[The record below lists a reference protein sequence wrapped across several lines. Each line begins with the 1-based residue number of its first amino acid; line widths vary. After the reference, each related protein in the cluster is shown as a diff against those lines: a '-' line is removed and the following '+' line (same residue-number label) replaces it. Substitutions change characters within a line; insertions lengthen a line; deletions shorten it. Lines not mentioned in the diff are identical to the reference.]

1 MIDQIRIVHDNAA
14 DRATITADD
23 TASGM
28 GTEWLKTDIKGE
40 VCRIL
45 SGTAQLVLTWP
56 SLESVKAIVLPATNM
71 GPSSTIRVR
80 AYLDAEGED
89 LLADTGT
96 RWAAPGALMA
106 HWTFAQ
112 PLNVN
117 AFAEHAVLVATYLD
131 EHVACQ
137 RLEID
142 LEDPDAEFLD
152 LARLVVG
159 PVLGLRYGAASGAR
173 KGVTDL
179 TRNSRS
185 AAGDLRSEW
194 GPKAGTLTFDLD
206 AIEASA
212 RYQVEQLLW
221 GSIGQPLFVS
231 LMPADAD
238 PVRERQ
244 WSCYGRMVQPAALAM
259 MSPAFCSTQIQ
270 MESF

>member
-14 DRATITADD
+14 DRATIVADD
-23 TASGM
+23 TADGM
-28 GTEWLKTDIKGE
+28 GTACLKTDIKGE

-45 SGTAQLVLTWP
+45 ASSAQLVLTW
-56 SLESVKAIVLPATNM
+56 SVLETVKAVVLPATNL

-80 AYLDAEGED
+80 AYLDVEGEE
-89 LLADTGT
+89 LLADTGE

-117 AFAEHAVLVATYLD
+117 AFSEHSVLVATYLD
-131 EHVACQ
+131 EHVAC
-137 RLEID
+137 RRIEID
-142 LEDPDAEFLD
+142 LDDPDAEFLD

-159 PVLGLRYGAASGAR
+159 PCLGLRYGASVGMR

-179 TRNSRS
+179 TRTSRS
-185 AAGDLRSEW
+185 AAGDLRSDW
-194 GPKAGTLTFDLD
+194 GPKAGTLTFDLA
-206 AIEASA
+206 AIEEEA
-212 RYQVEQLLW
+212 RLQVEQLLW
-221 GSIGQPLFVS
+221 GSVGQPLFVS
-231 LMPADAD
+231 LLPLDAD

-244 WSCYGRMVQPAALAM
+244 WSCYGRLAQPAALAM
-259 MSPAFCSTQIQ
+259 SSRVFYSTQIQ